1 MVNFGHSEAM
11 VTYPLEKFGFIFTG
25 RTKVRLGG

>member
-1 MVNFGHSEAM
+1 MATER
-11 VTYPLEKFGFIFTG
+11 LEKFGFIFTG